1 MIGKYI
7 LISMSLAFSGTAA
20 QADTVASPGENI
32 GVGSGIAVGGLAA
45 GPVGAI
51 VGAAVGGLIGI
62 QVERARLV
70 DNLEGELAMAES
82 EAADLRS
89 VLEAT
94 RADLTESEYRLAA
107 LQSRPAPSAGLE
119 MEVLFRTGSSELDI
133 ETEQRLLSLA
143 EVLDRDPD
151 LVVTLDGYAD
161 RRGDEHLN
169 LQLSEA
175 RAEAVRQILI
185 DHGFP
190 AQRIASQG
198 HGDAMSSASD
208 GDLDAYALERNVRI
222 RLDKSASGTQIAQ
235 RD

>member
-1 MIGKYI
+1 MIGKII
-7 LISMSLAFSGTAA
+7 LISMSLAFSGTAVR
-20 QADTVASPGENI
+20 ADAVATTGENI

-51 VGAAVGGLIGI
+51 LGAVVGGFIGI
-62 QVERARLV
+62 QVERARLA
-70 DNLEGELAMAES
+70 DNLEAELAMAES

-89 VLEAT
+89 ALAAT
-94 RADLTESEYRLAA
+94 RADLSDSEYRLAA
-107 LQSRPAPSAGLE
+107 LQRRPAPSAGLE

-133 ETEQRLLSLA
+133 ETEQRLVSLA
-143 EVLDRDPD
+143 AVLDRDPD

-161 RRGDEHLN
+161 RRGDEDLN
-169 LQLSEA
+169 LRLSEA
-175 RAEAVRQILI
+175 RAEAVRQTLI
-185 DHGFP
+185 EHGFP

-198 HGDAMSSASD
+198 HGDAMSTAGE

-222 RLDKSASGTQIAQ
+222 RLDMSASDTQIAQ